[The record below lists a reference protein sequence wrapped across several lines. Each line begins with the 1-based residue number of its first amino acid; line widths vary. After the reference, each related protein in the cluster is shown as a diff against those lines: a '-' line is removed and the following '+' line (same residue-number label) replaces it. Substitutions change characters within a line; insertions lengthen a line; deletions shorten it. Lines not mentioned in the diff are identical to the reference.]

1 MDRDKTEPDPSHHRN
16 GIVGLLYG
24 EFTDILNG
32 KVRCSVSLTDHALTV
47 QKITSSPGQGKVVF
61 DLNDCIGC
69 RAFKGEDNADTAAYF
84 SAYFYPFK
92 RKWLSSATARQ
103 RLEQSFRVALA
114 QDPSAN
120 LEEAERWARAIRDAS
135 FRNLPRRDGAVY
147 CEVRR
152 PCRLM
157 LLLNPNSGR
166 GQAMS
171 LFTTHV
177 QRMLTEAAVPHTLV
191 ITEHQN
197 HARELVRKADLSQ
210 WDALVILSGDGLLFE
225 VVNGLMERE
234 DWEVAVQT
242 PLGILPG
249 GSGNAL
255 AASVNH
261 YSGAPMLFG
270 EELLV
275 SCGFLLCK
283 GLLSPLDL
291 VSVHLASG
299 QRLFSFLSLAWGFVA
314 DVDIESERY
323 RQAGALRFLLGTLV
337 RLASLRTYRGRLA
350 FLPVHQEQVAAA
362 AQEGRAGRAAAST
375 STVSS
380 DDDDSSPYAS
390 PPDSPSSSF
399 CSAMSC
405 GPLTDSSPPCSA
417 LCPENSVHNGS
428 GSSPSPNND
437 NKNTLHNASNNA
449 VQLLQAGSDQTT
461 PLVKGPPDSLLPP
474 LDEPVPAG
482 WTQIAET
489 GFVLVL
495 AMCQSY
501 LAEDLQAAP
510 EARPQDGCIHLY
522 YVLEGV
528 SRAALLRLFLA
539 MEKGTH
545 MDCGAPQLVYR
556 QVRALRL
563 EPLSAQGALTVDG
576 EQVECGPVQA
586 QVHAGLAR
594 LMSS

>member
-69 RAFKGEDNADTAAYF
+69 HAFKGEDNADTAAYF

-92 RKWLSSATARQ
+92 RRWLSSAMARQ
-103 RLEQSFRVALA
+103 RLEQCFRVALA

-135 FRNLPRRDGAVY
+135 FRHLPRRDGAVY

-166 GQAMS
+166 GQAMT
-171 LFTTHV
+171 LFTTHI

-197 HARELVRKADLSQ
+197 HARELVREADLSQ

-234 DWEVAVQT
+234 DWEVAIQT

-261 YSGAPMLFG
+261 YSGTPMLLG

-299 QRLFSFLSLAWGFVA
+299 QRLFSFLALAWGFVA

-337 RLASLRTYRGRLA
+337 RLASLRSYRGRLA
-350 FLPVHQEQVAAA
+350 FLPVHQEQAAE
-362 AQEGRAGRAAAST
+362 QEGRVARLVAST
-375 STVSS
+375 STMSS
-380 DDDDSSPYAS
+380 DNDSSPSTS
-390 PPDSPSSSF
+390 PPDSPNSSF

-417 LCPENSVHNGS
+417 LCPENSVHS
-428 GSSPSPNND
+428 SSPSPND
-437 NKNTLHNASNNA
+437 NNTLHNASNNA
-449 VQLLQAGSDQTT
+449 IKLLQAGSDQTT
-461 PLVKGPPDSLLPP
+461 SLIKGPPDSLLSP
-474 LDEPVPAG
+474 LDEPVPAD
-482 WTQIAET
+482 WTQIPET
-489 GFVLVL
+489 GFILVL
-495 AMCQSY
+495 AMYQSY

-510 EARPQDGCIHLY
+510 EARTQDGCIHLY

-545 MDCGAPQLVYR
+545 MACECPQLVYR

-563 EPLSAQGALTVDG
+563 EPLSTQGALTVDG
-576 EQVECGPVQA
+576 EQVECGPIQA
-586 QVHAGLAR
+586 QIHGSVAR
-594 LMSS
+594 LISS